1 MRGRMMTLGLAI
13 PGRSGIHRAPLWA
26 KYLVVLAF
34 GVCALAWREAPV
46 ALALIGLTVLLYAAA
61 GRRVLACWA
70 DPLRY
75 LWWMFAILGAHQWW
89 LAFSAGATGMESAAR
104 AVAIVGG
111 MLAALQ
117 AARLLLL
124 VTELTVLMD
133 GLGRA
138 LRPLRH
144 VGIDPEAL
152 SLGVSLMLRSIP
164 AIAASAVEVGDAAR
178 ARGIGRNPVALAG
191 PVVVS
196 AIDYAHRTGDALAAR
211 GLLDHDDEPTG

>member
-1 MRGRMMTLGLAI
+1 MRGRLMTLGLAI
-13 PGRSGIHRAPLWA
+13 PGRSPVHRAPLWA
-26 KYLVVLAF
+26 KYLLVVAVA
-34 GVCALAWREAPV
+34 VCAITWREAPV
-46 ALALIGLTVLLYAAA
+46 ALGLIGLSVVLYAAA
-61 GRRVLACWA
+61 GRRVLRHWA

-75 LWWMFAILGAHQWW
+75 LWWMFAILAVHQWW
-89 LAFSAGATGMESAAR
+89 LATSDGATGFDAVAR
-104 AVAIVGG
+104 AVAIIGG

-124 VTELTVLMD
+124 TTELTVLMD

-211 GLLDHDDEPTG
+211 GLLDRE